1 MKKNNNH
8 NYLFDNVETL
18 KGIGKKL
25 STYLKK
31 KKIEKIN
38 DLLWNLPYSSTDQSV
53 STTLDKLEIGKIFTL
68 KVKVIKYNFPRIR
81 NLPNK
86 IKCKDEHGEIDLVFF
101 NSREGYIR
109 KILPLNE
116 WVVVSGKINYFKNRY
131 QITNPNYITTL
142 DKIDYVQSVI
152 PKYSLTEGI
161 SEKVY
166 RKIIKTILE
175 EIPSIDEWHD
185 KKLLEKMNFLSWKE
199 SLDNLHN
206 PNNELNINSNNYR
219 RLVYDEIFANF
230 LFLSKNRNKI
240 KKIKKNTKSFSLD
253 NSKKII
259 NSLPFKLTDGQKRI
273 INEINKDLMSSQR
286 MFRILQ
292 GDVGSGKTIVAFLA
306 AINVINAGYQCA
318 LMVPTSILAEQHS
331 KLFQKLLQESK
342 LNIKFD
348 LLTSKIDKTKR
359 KQILEDL
366 QNNKINFLIG
376 THALF
381 QKTINFKK
389 LGLVIIDEQHKFGVR
404 QRINF
409 AKKGER
415 NCDLLLMSAT
425 PIPRTMMMSIYGDMD
440 TSKLTEKPLERKKIL
455 TLSKPENKIDDL
467 WPFIKNKINAR
478 EQVFWVCPLIEDS
491 SKLDY
496 SSTKKTFD
504 LLEKKFPNKIAII
517 HGALDNEEKEKIL
530 KKFLNNEISILVSTT
545 VIEVGIDFPNAN
557 TIVIENANKFGLA
570 QLHQLRGRVGRGSK
584 EGTCILL
591 FKNQLSQNAKKRI
604 QILKSS
610 NDGFFIAE
618 EDMKLRGYGD
628 LIGFKQSGLKL
639 FKLADPVQHEDLFN
653 LAQENIEKMSNEELN
668 HPKYDLLLKLF
679 DKVDLI
685 DEEKISA

>member
-8 NYLFDNVETL
+8 NYLFDNVETI

-131 QITNPNYITTL
+131 QITNPNYVTTL
-142 DKIDYVQSVI
+142 DKIDNVQSVI

-166 RKIIKTILE
+166 RKIIQTILE
-175 EIPSIDEWHD
+175 EIPNIDEWHD
-185 KKLLEKMNFLSWKE
+185 KKILEKMNFLSWKE

-253 NSKKII
+253 YSEKII
-259 NSLPFKLTDGQKRI
+259 NSLPFKLTDGQKKI

-292 GDVGSGKTIVAFLA
+292 GDVGSGKTIIAFLA

-359 KQILEDL
+359 KQLLKDL

-455 TLSKPENKIDDL
+455 TLSKPEDKIDDL

-653 LAQENIEKMSNEELN
+653 LAQENVEKMSNEELN

>member
-8 NYLFDNVETL
+8 NYLFNNVETL

-348 LLTSKIDKTKR
+348 LLTSKIDKIKR
-359 KQILEDL
+359 KQLLDDL

-409 AKKGER
+409 AKKGEK

-455 TLSKPENKIDDL
+455 TLSKPEDKIDDL

-491 SKLDY
+491 AKLDY

-517 HGALDNEEKEKIL
+517 HGALNNEEKEKIL

>member
-1 MKKNNNH
+1 
-8 NYLFDNVETL
+8 
-18 KGIGKKL
+18 
-25 STYLKK
+25 
-31 KKIEKIN
+31 
-38 DLLWNLPYSSTDQSV
+38 
-53 STTLDKLEIGKIFTL
+53 
-68 KVKVIKYNFPRIR
+68 
-81 NLPNK
+81 
-86 IKCKDEHGEIDLVFF
+86 
-101 NSREGYIR
+101 
-109 KILPLNE
+109 
-116 WVVVSGKINYFKNRY
+116 
-131 QITNPNYITTL
+131 
-142 DKIDYVQSVI
+142 
-152 PKYSLTEGI
+152 
-161 SEKVY
+161 
-166 RKIIKTILE
+166 
-175 EIPSIDEWHD
+175 
-185 KKLLEKMNFLSWKE
+185 
-199 SLDNLHN
+199 
-206 PNNELNINSNNYR
+206 
-219 RLVYDEIFANF
+219 
-230 LFLSKNRNKI
+230 
-240 KKIKKNTKSFSLD
+240 
-253 NSKKII
+253 
-259 NSLPFKLTDGQKRI
+259 
-273 INEINKDLMSSQR
+273 
-286 MFRILQ
+286 
-292 GDVGSGKTIVAFLA
+292 
-306 AINVINAGYQCA
+306 
-318 LMVPTSILAEQHS
+318 
-331 KLFQKLLQESK
+331 
-342 LNIKFD
+342 
-348 LLTSKIDKTKR
+348 LTSKIDKIKR
-359 KQILEDL
+359 KQLLDDL

-409 AKKGER
+409 AKKGEK

-455 TLSKPENKIDDL
+455 TLSKPEDKIDDL

-491 SKLDY
+491 AKLDY

-517 HGALDNEEKEKIL
+517 HGALNNEEKEKIL

>member
-166 RKIIKTILE
+166 RKIIQTILN
-175 EIPSIDEWHD
+175 EIPSVDEWHD

-348 LLTSKIDKTKR
+348 LLTSKIDKIKR
-359 KQILEDL
+359 KQLLDDL

-409 AKKGER
+409 AKKGEK

-455 TLSKPENKIDDL
+455 TLSKPEDKIDDL

-517 HGALDNEEKEKIL
+517 HGALNNEEKEKIL

>member
-259 NSLPFKLTDGQKRI
+259 NSLPFKLTDGQKKI
-273 INEINKDLMSSQR
+273 INEINTDLMSSQR

-331 KLFQKLLQESK
+331 NLFQKLLQESK

-348 LLTSKIDKTKR
+348 LLTSKIDKIKR
-359 KQILEDL
+359 KQLLDDL
-366 QNNKINFLIG
+366 LNNKINFLIG

-409 AKKGER
+409 AKKGEK

-455 TLSKPENKIDDL
+455 TLSKPEDKIDDL

-491 SKLDY
+491 AKLDY

-517 HGALDNEEKEKIL
+517 HGALNNEEKEKIL

>member
-166 RKIIKTILE
+166 RKIIQTILN

-348 LLTSKIDKTKR
+348 LLTSKIDKIKR
-359 KQILEDL
+359 KQLLDDL

-409 AKKGER
+409 AKKGEK

-455 TLSKPENKIDDL
+455 TLSKPEDKIDDL

-491 SKLDY
+491 AKLDY

-517 HGALDNEEKEKIL
+517 HGALENEEKEKIL